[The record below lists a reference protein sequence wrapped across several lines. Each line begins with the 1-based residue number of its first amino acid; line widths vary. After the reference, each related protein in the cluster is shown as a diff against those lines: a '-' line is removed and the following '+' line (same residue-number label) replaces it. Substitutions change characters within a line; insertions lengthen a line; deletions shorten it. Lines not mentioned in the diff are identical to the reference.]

1 MELIWWINLDLN
13 REAHKVFAKRL
24 FSRCARLFRIIF
36 VLTILEDSALR
47 GCLLLSRVEFNVVIY
62 LYRIFP
68 KMKTRKSLR
77 TLN

>member
-1 MELIWWINLDLN
+1 MVDKSRLEQ
-13 REAHKVFAKRL
+13 EAHKVFSDRI

-36 VLTILEDSALR
+36 VLTISEDSALR
-47 GCLLLSRVEFNVVIY
+47 GCLLLSKAEFNVVIY
-62 LYRIFP
+62 SYRIFA